1 MRRNSSENR
10 RWISV
15 KSYLCGNEFNSV
27 LAEEDSAS
35 IKSSEVT
42 VTQSIQEDLLSDK
55 GETKSEETVENVIEK
70 STNSNS
76 KSLNEE
82 EAAIIIQSAYRS
94 FKVSSLIINYF
105 NFLNHIKRYT
115 SI

>member
-1 MRRNSSENR
+1 MRRNSAENR

-35 IKSSEVT
+35 VKSSEVT
-42 VTQSIQEDLLSDK
+42 VTQSIQEDFLND
-55 GETKSEETVENVIEK
+55 TKSEETVENVK
-70 STNSNS
+70 DKRTNSNS

-82 EAAIIIQSAYRS
+82 QAAIIIQSAYRN
-94 FKVSSLIINYF
+94 FLVSSLYIDVF
-105 NFLNHIKRYT
+105 NFLIHIKIY
-115 SI
+115 I

>member
-35 IKSSEVT
+35 FKSSEVT

-55 GETKSEETVENVIEK
+55 GGETKSEETVENVIDNRP
-70 STNSNS
+70 NSNY

-94 FKVSSLIINYF
+94 FKVSSLII
-105 NFLNHIKRYT
+105 I
-115 SI
+115 